1 MIEVLEA
8 DAGATT
14 AIQVNQIEIVEASS
28 GFEIIEAGKQGPA
41 GPAGGEG
48 ISKIAGETLGGHR
61 AVTTGPSSDVIIY
74 ADNTNPA
81 HEASV
86 FGITVGAATVGTA
99 TLVKTSGEIEEPGW
113 AWTPQGAIYLSTNG
127 ILTQTPP
134 TTGFCLALG
143 YAVTSTKMLV
153 NIGQAI
159 TLG

>member
-1 MIEVLEA
+1 MIEVLEV

-14 AIQVNQIEIVEASS
+14 AVQSVQVELVEIAS
-28 GFEIIEAGKQGPA
+28 GFEIVEVGQQGPA
-41 GPAGGEG
+41 GPPGGEG
-48 ISKIAGETLGGHR
+48 ILKTAGATIGGHR
-61 AVTTGPSSDVIIY
+61 AVVTDSTSDVVVY

-81 HEASV
+81 HEAAV
-86 FGITVGAATVGTA
+86 FGITTGAAASGASV
-99 TLVKTSGEIEEPGW
+99 LVKTSGEIEEPSW
-113 AWTPQGAIYLSTNG
+113 IWTPQGAIYLSTNG
-127 ILTQTPP
+127 NLTQTPP